1 MSDLIQGWLDF
12 WNGELDL
19 AEKIVHEDF
28 VWHVAPLTGG
38 PSQDHTGREG
48 LVEWVRG
55 SHQTMPGLKFTVEVG
70 PISQEPFHVVRWLAE
85 AGAVSFHGTDVL
97 RVVDG
102 RIAEYWLNADG
113 LWAAQQ
119 LGIMP
124 KLS

>member
-1 MSDLIQGWLDF
+1 MNDLLRTWFDF
-12 WNGELDL
+12 WNGDL
-19 AEKIVHEDF
+19 AQAEHIVREDF

-38 PSQDHTGREG
+38 PSQDHTGRDA

-55 SHQTMPGLKFTVEVG
+55 SHEAMPGLRFTVEVG
-70 PISQEPFHVVRWLAE
+70 PISQDPFHVVRRLAE
-85 AGAVSFHGTDVL
+85 AGQISFHGTDVL
-97 RVVDG
+97 RVEDG

-124 KLS
+124 RPS

>member
-1 MSDLIQGWLDF
+1 MSDLTQAWIDF
-12 WNGELDL
+12 WNGDL
-19 AEKIVHEDF
+19 AQAEGIVHEDF

-38 PSQDHTGREG
+38 PSQDHTGRDG

-55 SHQTMPGLKFTVEVG
+55 SHQNMPGLKFTVEVG
-70 PISQEPFHVVRWLAE
+70 PISQEPFHVLRWFAE
-85 AGAVSFHGTDVL
+85 AGAVSFHGTDIL
-97 RVVDG
+97 RVDNG

-124 KLS
+124 S

>member
-1 MSDLIQGWLDF
+1 MNELLRSWFDF
-12 WNGELDL
+12 WNGDL
-19 AEKIVHEDF
+19 TQAEHVVHEDF

-38 PSQDHTGREG
+38 PSQDHTGRAA

-55 SHQTMPGLKFTVEVG
+55 SHEAMPGLRFTVEVG
-70 PISQEPFHVVRWLAE
+70 PISQDPFHVVRWLAE
-85 AGAVSFHGTDVL
+85 AGEISFHGTDVL
-97 RVVDG
+97 RVEDG

-124 KLS
+124 RPS